1 MKALGRSPM
10 PALRRDCRRL
20 VPAARRSAVPAR
32 RRDRVRGLALVAV
45 LWIVSALMIV
55 TSGVVYA
62 VRGEVRTVASFREIA
77 AASAIGD
84 AGVIFAARQLTGA
97 KNRESR
103 LLQSEF
109 SFEEVAVGMRIV
121 PLTGLIDL
129 NAAPEPL
136 LADLISVAGE
146 VERGRASRLA
156 QRVIDWRDA
165 DDQPQPDGAEDPAY
179 AAAGSP
185 FRTRGGPF
193 EAPEDLLQ
201 VLDVDFD
208 LFQRLRPLVTVHAGA
223 NGRVD
228 PAAAPLPV
236 LRVLAGGNEQ
246 IASAYVAAREASGA
260 LADSTRF
267 PAAFIARAPSPR
279 YLIEASVPLSNG
291 AFLVTRRVVDVTTA
305 REGLPW
311 ETLWAER
318 VVEAQLGG

>member
-1 MKALGRSPM
+1 M
-10 PALRRDCRRL
+10 PGLCRDCRRL
-20 VPAARRSAVPAR
+20 VPAARRSAAPAR

-45 LWIVSALMIV
+45 LWIVAALMIV

-109 SFEEVAVGMRIV
+109 SFEAVAVGMRIV

-156 QRVIDWRDA
+156 QRIIDWRDA
-165 DDQPQPDGAEDPAY
+165 DDQTQPDGAEDAAY

-291 AFLVTRRVVDVTTA
+291 ASLVTRRVIDVTTA

-318 VVEAQLGG
+318 VVEAQLDG

>member
-1 MKALGRSPM
+1 MKMRRLTAISRLPRGLRQSPAS
-10 PALRRDCRRL
+10 ALR
-20 VPAARRSAVPAR
+20 VGATARGPDA
-32 RRDRVRGLALVAV
+32 VRGLALVAV
-45 LWIVSALMIV
+45 LWTVAALMIV
-55 TSGVVYA
+55 TIGVVYA
-62 VRGEVRTVASFREIA
+62 VRGEVRTVSSFREIA

-84 AGVIFAARQLTGA
+84 AGVNFAARQLTGA

-109 SFEEVAVGMRIV
+109 SFEEVAIGMRIV

-136 LADLISVAGE
+136 LTDLISVAGE
-146 VERGRASRLA
+146 VDRGRASRLA
-156 QRVIDWRDA
+156 QQIIDWRDA
-165 DDQPQPDGAEDPAY
+165 DDQPQPDGAEDAAY

-208 LFQRLRPLVTVHAGA
+208 LYQRLRPLVTVHAGA

-246 IASAYVAAREASGA
+246 IATAYVAAREASGA

-267 PAAFIARAPSPR
+267 PAAYVARAPSSR

-291 AFLVTRRVVDVTTA
+291 AFHVTRRIVDVTTA

-311 ETLWAER
+311 ATLWAER
-318 VVEAQLGG
+318 VVEAALDG